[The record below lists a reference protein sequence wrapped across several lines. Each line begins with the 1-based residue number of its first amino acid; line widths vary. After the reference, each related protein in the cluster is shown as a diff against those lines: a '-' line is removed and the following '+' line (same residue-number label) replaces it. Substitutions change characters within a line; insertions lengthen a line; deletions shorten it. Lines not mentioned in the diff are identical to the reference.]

1 MLDEDCDNEENTGDG
16 NEPQLLLQRML
27 VVMLMFMMM
36 FVRTTFAMIVL
47 MCHFI
52 CIYSFLVAKLGNSCC
67 NSVAKC
73 LVLGETKGEDTDADA
88 LDGG

>member
-1 MLDEDCDNEENTGDG
+1 MTIDNKAMLDEDCDNEENTGDG

-47 MCHFI
+47 MCHIF
-52 CIYSFLVAKLGNSCC
+52 CIYSFLGAKVGNSCC
-67 NSVAKC
+67 NSVAK
-73 LVLGETKGEDTDADA
+73 
-88 LDGG
+88 